1 MINSTSFQNRY
12 TEYYRSEDTETN
24 HLPFDH
30 TNATRQRQLH
40 KIRMVPAEI
49 SENVIGQLIDDGCLA
64 VEQSDAPIKV
74 AAALKLKI
82 AG

>member
-12 TEYYRSEDTETN
+12 TEYYRSKDTETN
-24 HLPFDH
+24 NLPFDH
-30 TNATRQRQLH
+30 TNATRQTQLH